1 MWSEA
6 CFWRARE
13 AHHWSGMLMWA
24 FFFFFPAPDGQNLAS
39 SRRAPRYDWLN
50 ACPCG
55 ESVLSEC
62 FYSMYVCMYVEME
75 RLQTEGRRTRMGSLN
90 AIVFSCGTVTI
101 YLAGVAVQCDGLRSP
116 QKKAK
121 RPPPFFPFCQLVLR
135 TSLANWNTGNEKR
148 TGWKI
153 TPTGRRSNFGFQI
166 CGVKRAT
173 RGESGGG
180 AGCEALWGRSPSQH
194 DIS

>member
-1 MWSEA
+1 M
-6 CFWRARE
+6 
-13 AHHWSGMLMWA
+13 
-24 FFFFFPAPDGQNLAS
+24 
-39 SRRAPRYDWLN
+39 
-50 ACPCG
+50 
-55 ESVLSEC
+55 LSEC

-180 AGCEALWGRSPSQH
+180 GQDARPCEDAARRSTISASWQTHDKHLCPGRFPG
-194 DIS
+194 